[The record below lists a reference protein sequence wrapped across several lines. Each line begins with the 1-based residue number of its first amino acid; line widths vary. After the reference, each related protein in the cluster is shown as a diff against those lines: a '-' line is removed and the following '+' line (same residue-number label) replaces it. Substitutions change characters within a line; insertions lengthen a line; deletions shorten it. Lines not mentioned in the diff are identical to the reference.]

1 MRPYDHDIQNQV
13 RALSLV
19 PLDSRSLEAPCA
31 FIAALAAAEALVAAI
46 EAVVTA
52 SRTAAGPRWW
62 RSLSRASAWSTCCAQ
77 ADAAG
82 SAALGWLL
90 LLQSATGGSLAC
102 LGSEGE
108 RCSKSLVV
116 SGFKTG

>member
-1 MRPYDHDIQNQV
+1 M

-19 PLDSRSLEAPCA
+19 PLASSSLQAPCA
-31 FIAALAAAEALVAAI
+31 FVAALAAAKSLVAAI
-46 EAVVTA
+46 EAVVAA

-90 LLQSATGGSLAC
+90 LLQSAARGRWLAWAQ
-102 LGSEGE
+102 
-108 RCSKSLVV
+108 
-116 SGFKTG
+116 